1 MASAFEKRPGK
12 FYARWRDASGRWRDT
27 PTPAR
32 TKTEAKRIGIELE
45 QQAWRQRV
53 GLEQLRPD
61 DGGGT
66 VRELLSWW
74 LETFSKGSPSHERN
88 ECSIRK
94 HLLTA
99 KLVDLRLVELT
110 KGQVQAFLDEKE
122 KKEGLSAQTVN
133 HLRGFLSR
141 AFNAAMEHERWN
153 GGNPVAGIRKRKGP
167 KRLPDFLR
175 FEEVGPVLAQVP
187 LQHLNRLATTLYT
200 GLRKGE
206 LRALQKT
213 DVDWSLMAV
222 RVRRSGEN
230 DTTKGGHEDLI
241 PIHPDLVPLLKSAVA
256 ASNSELLFP
265 APNGAM
271 LRDDFD
277 FCNILRTAMGRAG
290 IVQAYLHVCRR
301 KGCRHQERAED
312 REPRTCPGHGMRLW
326 PKAIVRK
333 IRFHDLRHTTA
344 SLFLMSGVPLEV
356 VQKVLRHTDPKV
368 TSEIYGHLLMGYQR
382 TAIGKARLLPAN
394 ALSGGRTE
402 PQQAADGARS
412 SLPLADSLLTR
423 GTGQKKAGIA
433 ERETRTIPA
442 GLMARDTGFE
452 PVAFGSGGRRSI
464 QLS

>member
-1 MASAFEKRPGK
+1 MASAFEKRSGK
-12 FYARWRDASGRWRDT
+12 FYARWRDANGRWRDT
-27 PTPAR
+27 PTRAR

-45 QQAWRQRV
+45 QRAWRERM
-53 GLEQLRPD
+53 GLEQPRPE

-66 VRELLSWW
+66 VRVLLAWW

-88 ECSIRK
+88 QCSIQK

-99 KLVDLRLVELT
+99 KIADVRLVDLT
-110 KGQVQAFLDEKE
+110 KGRVQAFLDEKE
-122 KKEGLSAQTVN
+122 KKEALSAQTVN

-153 GGNPVAGIRKRKGP
+153 GDNPVAGTRKRKGP
-167 KRLPDFLR
+167 RRLPDFLR
-175 FEEVGPVLAQVP
+175 FEEVAPVLAQVP
-187 LQHLNRLATTLYT
+187 PQHLNRFATALYT

-206 LRALQKT
+206 LRALRKT
-213 DVDWSLMAV
+213 DVDWSLIAL
-222 RVRRSGEN
+222 RVGRSGEN

-241 PIHPDLVPLLKSAVA
+241 PIHPDVVPFLRSAIA
-256 ASNSELLFP
+256 ASSSELLFP
-265 APNGAM
+265 APSGGM

-301 KGCRHQERAED
+301 KGCHHQERSED
-312 REPRTCPGHGMRLW
+312 REPRTCPEHGVRLW

-356 VQKVLRHTDPKV
+356 VQKVLRHTDPKL
-368 TSEIYGHLLMGYQR
+368 TSEIYGHLLMEYQR
-382 TAIGKARLLPAN
+382 TAIGKAQLLPPG
-394 ALSGGRTE
+394 ALCAHKTE

-412 SLPLADSLLTR
+412 DLPLADSLLT
-423 GTGQKKAGIA
+423 GGAGQKKAGIA
-433 ERETRTIPA
+433 GRKTQTIPA

-464 QLS
+464 HLS